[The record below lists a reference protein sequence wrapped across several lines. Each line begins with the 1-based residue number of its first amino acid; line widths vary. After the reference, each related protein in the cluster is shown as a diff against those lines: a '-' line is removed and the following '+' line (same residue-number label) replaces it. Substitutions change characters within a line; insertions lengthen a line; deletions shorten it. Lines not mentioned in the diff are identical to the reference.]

1 MVIVKFVFKDKENEE
16 IAGFHIEGHANFTQK
31 GHDIVC
37 SAISVLAQTAIIGLC
52 KYLHENSFEY
62 SIKDGYLNCK
72 LQNKLTAD
80 ENKAAQI
87 LLTTMYLGIQ
97 SIEESY
103 ASHVRIL
110 KEV

>member
-1 MVIVKFVFKDKENEE
+1 MVIVKIIFKDKDNKE
-16 IAGFHIEGHANFTQK
+16 IVGFQIEGHAHFSQK
-31 GHDIVC
+31 GQDIVC
-37 SAISVLAQTAIIGLC
+37 SAVSVLAQTTIIGLG
-52 KYLHENSFEY
+52 KYLCESSFNY
-62 SIKDGYLNCK
+62 SIKDGYLDCK
-72 LQNKLTAD
+72 LQNKLTSD